1 LTVSILELISSVLTV
16 FFVLG
21 AAHQKIWAWP
31 VGMAGTLLA
40 IPPYLAAGLVAE
52 AFLQGVYTALG
63 AWGWFT
69 WRADRA
75 NQKAGAEIPQW
86 MAPRERYWSLL
97 LFVLLWLASGWV
109 FCHSSVL
116 LFLDTALLSAGL
128 LATGLEAKRKMDAW
142 PLWFVANALS
152 SFVAAERELWAFAM
166 LYLALTLLSA
176 YSWVKWS
183 RSRNS
188 ATAETH

>member
-1 LTVSILELISSVLTV
+1 MLTV

-40 IPPYLAAGLVAE
+40 MPPYLAAGLVAE

-69 WRADRA
+69 WRADRV
-75 NQKAGAEIPQW
+75 NQSFGAEIPQW
-86 MAPRERYWSLL
+86 MTSVERFKALV
-97 LFVLLWLASGWV
+97 LFALLWMVSGWV
-109 FCHSSVL
+109 FWSSSVL
-116 LFLDTALLSAGL
+116 PVLDTALLSAGL
-128 LATGLEAKRKMDAW
+128 VATGLEAKRKMDAW
-142 PLWFVANALS
+142 PLWLVANALS
-152 SFVAAERELWAFAM
+152 SFVAAEREMWAFAM